1 MYSTT
6 TLEGPHYSISFENT
20 FMKIGISLEI
30 NDKTFAWPNQ
40 MPWILTWKAVCDIQ
54 QQQLW
59 FSIFPHPDSVTYIFI
74 HPFSILF
81 NLSSDSKMRTNN
93 WKWVITGEFPP
104 LHKPTRYKL
113 FATWYIWQW
122 FDHATQKLTTMMME
136 RQIIIMPCINV
147 TWLQF

>member
-30 NDKTFAWPNQ
+30 NDKTFDWPNQ

-93 WKWVITGEFPP
+93 WKWVITGEFPHYINRQGTSC
-104 LHKPTRYKL
+104 LQHDIFGNDLTMQHKN
-113 FATWYIWQW
+113 WQPW
-122 FDHATQKLTTMMME
+122 WWSVK
-136 RQIIIMPCINV
+136 
-147 TWLQF
+147 W